1 LPPLRLE
8 ATVIGR
14 VQGVGFRA
22 SVQWKAHELGL
33 TGYVRNLWDDNV
45 EVVAEGPEED
55 LRALLDYIRQGPRL
69 ARVDKVNHSLGPASG
84 EFQGFRTG

>member
-1 LPPLRLE
+1 MALLRLE
-8 ATVIGR
+8 ARVLGR

-33 TGYVRNLWDDNV
+33 AGYVRNLWDGNV
-45 EVVAEGPEED
+45 EVVAEGPEDD
-55 LRALLDYIRQGPRL
+55 LKALLEYLRHGPRM
-69 ARVDKVNHSLGPASG
+69 ARVDSVRHSFGPGTG